1 MDPMNASLALFA
13 VTLATLVAWALL
25 ARRRAR
31 CRRAATR
38 DNLERWPTRRS
49 LHPGRGGL
57 PFGGSPP
64 VREGAP

>member
-1 MDPMNASLALFA
+1 MNTIFALFA

-38 DNLERWPTRRS
+38 DNLERWLTRRS
-49 LHPGRGGL
+49 RHPGRGDT

-64 VREGAP
+64 VREGVL

>member
-1 MDPMNASLALFA
+1 MNALLALFA

-31 CRRAATR
+31 HRNATTR
-38 DNLERWPTRRS
+38 DNLERWLTRRS
-49 LHPGRGGL
+49 LHPGRGDT

-64 VREGAP
+64 VREGAL